1 MNHFLRLAQ
10 HADLH
15 ALLQRCQAALDSP
28 AQHAEDCPVRH
39 GASAD
44 CVTGAECDCS
54 RVAREVLPQVF
65 GAAELVRQL
74 YTSDARLLIRD
85 ALGAVY
91 NKLWRLWGPGGE
103 RRYAPGSKVFDG
115 VLDLTVFLS
124 GEVEAEASRSKCG
137 PGNHRY
143 LPSKGC
149 TWKCACGDSFVVCIC
164 GKCQQPE
171 VPR

>member
-1 MNHFLRLAQ
+1 MKHFLRLAQ
-10 HADLH
+10 AADLQ

-28 AQHAEDCPVRH
+28 AQHSEDCPVYH

-44 CVTGAECDCS
+44 CVTGAECDS
-54 RVAREVLPQVF
+54 RRIAREELPQVF
-65 GAAELVRQL
+65 AVAELVRRL

-85 ALGAVY
+85 ALMQAH
-91 NKLWRLWGPGGE
+91 NKLWERWGPKGE
-103 RRYAPGSKVFDG
+103 QRYAYDSDVFG
-115 VLDLTVFLS
+115 GALQLVGFLS
-124 GEVEAEASRSKCG
+124 GEVEAEASRSKCS

-164 GKCQQPE
+164 GKCKPS
-171 VPR
+171 